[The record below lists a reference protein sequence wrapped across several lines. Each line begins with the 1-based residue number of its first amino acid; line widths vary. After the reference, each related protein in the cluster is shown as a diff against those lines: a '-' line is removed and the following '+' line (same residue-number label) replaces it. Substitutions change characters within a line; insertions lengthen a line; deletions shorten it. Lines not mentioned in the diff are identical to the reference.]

1 MSFFN
6 CMETAMGGG
15 EADRERGER
24 AQRMWRDMSDRYER
38 QGYGRHDAE
47 SMAAED
53 VKEAF
58 RKEFGEKRHVYMAR
72 IANNR
77 KLARGVNAATDLSKH
92 QSRTVESLD
101 YQSRALVRR
110 FNSRLAD
117 FLRQHHRNLL
127 GSVTNPAQMKNLVRE
142 MHGQPTGDAS
152 AAALAEGI
160 REALEDMRL
169 MFNAAGGTIGK
180 LDNWGLP
187 HSHSRRAI
195 VKAGFE
201 RWYGDVEGLLK
212 WDQIEDHLTGKPFQ
226 QEGGPP
232 PSDRVKRE
240 FLREIFDN
248 ITYGKNSREAVYGR
262 PQGSALYKR
271 RAEHRYLHFVDADA
285 WIDYNQRYGT
295 GDPFK
300 SLMGHVH
307 KMARDIVS
315 MREFGPNPGMGVE
328 YQQQLAMERARKE
341 GMDGDRVSGDGNL
354 AQRMF
359 RVQSG
364 GGAPESLWQE
374 YVSVFM
380 SSTRHILTSAFLD
393 RAIVASVSDLNTMRM
408 AAQAIGMNPVN
419 VLSRH
424 VELMKTEL
432 TGADALR
439 AHWIAETLADP
450 GIALARFQSEVPPA
464 EIAERLSSASMR
476 IQGLSGWTDA
486 GRMAF
491 QWEMQGVMASFSG
504 RPLAE
509 VDHPIGKLLRD
520 AKVTE
525 REWAD
530 LTDPANMF
538 TAGNGAT
545 FVDPLWWRETTSM
558 KPELADELFF
568 KIQGMIEEQTEYA
581 VPTQNLMARGRF
593 DAAAYDAPP
602 GTLVY
607 EVWKSG
613 LMFKS
618 FTMTFMVGQYRRIAE
633 QPTIAGKIGY
643 AANMVAG
650 ATAMGAIALQ
660 LGELI
665 KGNDPMP
672 MDDPM
677 FMAKAALKG
686 GGLAI
691 MGDIIAAGQT
701 NWGGGFASY
710 ISGPMPQLAQDAWN
724 LTIKNA
730 YQFATGEDTNF
741 GKELGTAVKRYAP
754 MGQTPLIGPAFDR
767 LVADQMVR
775 LLDPDAE
782 KDFKKKATLQQN
794 STGNGSF
801 WMPGSPLPH
810 RGPNLSGIFGGS

>member
-1 MSFFN
+1 MSFFD

-15 EADRERGER
+15 EADRARGER
-24 AQRMWRDMSDRYER
+24 AQRDWKEMADRYER
-38 QGYGRHDAE
+38 QGYSRNDAE
-47 SMAAED
+47 TMAAED
-53 VKEAF
+53 LKESW
-58 RKEFGEKRHVYMAR
+58 RKEFGEKRHVYLAR

-77 KLARGVNAATDLSKH
+77 KLARGVDTAKDLSKH
-92 QSRTVESLD
+92 QSRTVEALD

-127 GSVTNPAQMKNLVRE
+127 GSVTKPAQMKNVVRE
-142 MHGQPTGDAS
+142 LHGQSTGDA
-152 AAALAEGI
+152 AAAVLAQGI
-160 REALEDMRL
+160 GEALEDMRL
-169 MFNAAGGTIGK
+169 MFNAAGGTVGK
-180 LDNWGLP
+180 LDNYGLP
-187 HSHSRRAI
+187 HTHSRRAI
-195 VKAGFE
+195 MQAGFE
-201 RWYGDVEGLLK
+201 RWYGDVEGLMK
-212 WDQIEDHLTGKPFQ
+212 WDQIEDYMTGKPFQ
-226 QEGGPP
+226 AEGGPP
-232 PSDRVKRE
+232 PSEEIKTR
-240 FLREIFDN
+240 FLKEIYDN
-248 ITYGKNSREAVYGR
+248 MAYGKNSRDAVYGR

-271 RAEHRYLHFVDADA
+271 RAEERSLHFIDADA
-285 WIDYNQRYGT
+285 WIEYNKRYGS

-315 MREFGPNPGMGVE
+315 MREFGPNPGLGVE
-328 YQQQLAMERARKE
+328 FQQQLSLERART
-341 GMDGDRVSGDGNL
+341 GGLDPDLVSGDGSL
-354 AQRMF
+354 AERMF

-364 GGAPESLWQE
+364 GAAPESLWQE

-380 SSTRHILTSAFLD
+380 SSTRHVLTSAFLD
-393 RAIVASVSDLNTMRM
+393 RAIVASVSDMNTMRM
-408 AAQAIGMNPVN
+408 AASALEMNPAN
-419 VLSRH
+419 ILSRH

-432 TGADALR
+432 TGGAALR
-439 AHWIAETLADP
+439 AHWIADTLADP
-450 GIALARFQSEVPPA
+450 GIALARFHSEVPPSEVA
-464 EIAERLSSASMR
+464 ELLSSASMR

-486 GRMAF
+486 ARMAF
-491 QWEMQGVMASFSG
+491 QWEIHGAMAEFAG

-509 VDHPIGKLLRD
+509 VDHPIARHLRD
-520 AKVTE
+520 AGITD

-530 LTDPANMF
+530 LTAAENMF
-538 TAGNGAT
+538 RAGNGAT
-545 FVDPLWWRETTSM
+545 FVDPLWWRETTKM
-558 KPELADELFF
+558 KPELADELFL

-581 VPTQNLMARGRF
+581 VPTQSLKARGYL
-593 DAAAYDAPP
+593 DPAAYDLPP
-602 GTLVY
+602 GSLLY
-607 EVWKSG
+607 EVAKSG

-633 QPTIAGKIGY
+633 QPTFAGKIGY

-650 ATAMGAIALQ
+650 ATAMGAVALQ

-672 MDDPM
+672 MNDPM

-730 YQFATGEDTNF
+730 YQFATGDDPNF
-741 GKELGTAVKRYAP
+741 GKDVGTAMKRYTP
-754 MGQTPLIGPAFDR
+754 MAQTPLIGPAFDR

-782 KDFKKKATLQQN
+782 KDFKRKSTLQQN
-794 STGNGSF
+794 STGNGSW
-801 WMPGSPLPH
+801 WMPGSPVPG
-810 RGPNLSGIFGGS
+810 RAPDLSNVWQ